1 MTKDAVL
8 AILRKENDYISGEH
22 ISRLLG
28 VSRAAV
34 NTAVKALRA
43 DGYEISSSTNKGY
56 HLDAVPN
63 SISAQEL
70 AAYLDE
76 ARMQTVECLA
86 SVDSTNNRLRELA
99 LAGAPNGQVVLAN
112 EQTQGKGRRGRAFA
126 SPQDNGIYLS
136 ILFHPDTLPTD
147 IVEITAWTAVATNN
161 AIEEVCGVRAGIKWV
176 NDLVI
181 DRKKICGILTEMGL
195 EKGRIREVVIGDG
208 INVNLEEFPDELK
221 DKATSLYLETGK
233 KYDRN
238 RLISLIMEKFE
249 RNYEKFTETC
259 DLSPLIDDYN
269 VMLAN
274 RNQPV
279 RILDKINPYEGI
291 AIGIDREGELLVKV
305 ADGEIRKVCSG
316 EVSVRGLYSYV

>member
-1 MTKDAVL
+1 MMSVL
-8 AILRKENDYISGEH
+8 LRPDFEPQYASMLTLVMGL
-22 ISRLLG
+22 S
-28 VSRAAV
+28 VAQ
-34 NTAVKALRA
+34 AVK
-43 DGYEISSSTNKGY
+43 
-56 HLDAVPN
+56 
-63 SISAQEL
+63 EL
-70 AAYLDE
+70 
-76 ARMQTVECLA
+76 
-86 SVDSTNNRLRELA
+86 N
-99 LAGAPNGQVVLAN
+99 
-112 EQTQGKGRRGRAFA
+112 
-126 SPQDNGIYLS
+126 
-136 ILFHPDTLPTD
+136 
-147 IVEITAWTAVATNN
+147 
-161 AIEEVCGVRAGIKWV
+161 IEVSIKWP
-176 NDLVI
+176 NDVVVS
-181 DRKKICGILTEMGL
+181 RKKICGILTEMGL
-195 EKGRIREVVIGDG
+195 ENGRIREVVIGDG

-238 RLISLIMEKFE
+238 RLIGLIMEKFE

-305 ADGEIRKVCSG
+305 ADGKIRKVCSG

>member
-1 MTKDAVL
+1 MLTLVMGLSVAQAV
-8 AILRKENDYISGEH
+8 
-22 ISRLLG
+22 
-28 VSRAAV
+28 
-34 NTAVKALRA
+34 
-43 DGYEISSSTNKGY
+43 
-56 HLDAVPN
+56 
-63 SISAQEL
+63 
-70 AAYLDE
+70 
-76 ARMQTVECLA
+76 
-86 SVDSTNNRLRELA
+86 REL
-99 LAGAPNGQVVLAN
+99 
-112 EQTQGKGRRGRAFA
+112 
-126 SPQDNGIYLS
+126 
-136 ILFHPDTLPTD
+136 D
-147 IVEITAWTAVATNN
+147 I
-161 AIEEVCGVRAGIKWV
+161 EVSIKWP
-176 NDLVI
+176 NDVVVS
-181 DRKKICGILTEMGL
+181 RKKICGILTEMGL
-195 EKGRIREVVIGDG
+195 ENGKIREVIIGDG
-208 INVNLEEFPDELK
+208 VNVNLEEFPDELK

-238 RLISLIMEKFE
+238 RLIGLIMEKFE

>member
-1 MTKDAVL
+1 MMSVLLRPDFEPQYASMLTLVMGLSVAQAV
-8 AILRKENDYISGEH
+8 
-22 ISRLLG
+22 
-28 VSRAAV
+28 
-34 NTAVKALRA
+34 
-43 DGYEISSSTNKGY
+43 
-56 HLDAVPN
+56 
-63 SISAQEL
+63 
-70 AAYLDE
+70 
-76 ARMQTVECLA
+76 
-86 SVDSTNNRLRELA
+86 REL
-99 LAGAPNGQVVLAN
+99 
-112 EQTQGKGRRGRAFA
+112 
-126 SPQDNGIYLS
+126 
-136 ILFHPDTLPTD
+136 D
-147 IVEITAWTAVATNN
+147 I
-161 AIEEVCGVRAGIKWV
+161 EVSIKWP
-176 NDLVI
+176 NDVVVS
-181 DRKKICGILTEMGL
+181 RKKICGILTEMGL

-269 VMLAN
+269 IMLAN

>member
-1 MTKDAVL
+1 MIDTVYSKETISKEIHTKWAGKTVHF
-8 AILRKENDYISGEH
+8 AKE
-22 ISRLLG
+22 
-28 VSRAAV
+28 
-34 NTAVKALRA
+34 T
-43 DGYEISSSTNKGY
+43 
-56 HLDAVPN
+56 
-63 SISAQEL
+63 
-70 AAYLDE
+70 
-76 ARMQTVECLA
+76 
-86 SVDSTNNRLRELA
+86 DSTNEWCKRLSKEGAEQGTLA
-99 LAGAPNGQVVLAN
+99 VTEFQSA
-112 EQTQGKGRRGRAFA
+112 GKGRLGRR
-126 SPQDNGIYLS
+126 
-136 ILFHPDTLPTD
+136 
-147 IVEITAWTAVATNN
+147 WTAPEGSSIMMSVLLRPDFEPQYASMLTLVMGLSVAQ
-161 AIEEVCGVRAGIKWV
+161 AVRELDIEVSIKWP
-176 NDLVI
+176 NDVVVS
-181 DRKKICGILTEMGL
+181 RKKICGILTEMGL

>member
-1 MTKDAVL
+1 MIMEYDQKTISESIHTEWAGKTVHFA
-8 AILRKENDYISGEH
+8 KE
-22 ISRLLG
+22 
-28 VSRAAV
+28 
-34 NTAVKALRA
+34 T
-43 DGYEISSSTNKGY
+43 
-56 HLDAVPN
+56 
-63 SISAQEL
+63 
-70 AAYLDE
+70 
-76 ARMQTVECLA
+76 
-86 SVDSTNNRLRELA
+86 DSTNEWIKKLSKE
-99 LAGAPNGQVVLAN
+99 GAPEGTLAVA
-112 EQTQGKGRRGRAFA
+112 EFQSAGKGRLGRSWQAPEG
-126 SPQDNGIYLS
+126 SSVMMS
-136 ILFHPDTLPTD
+136 ILLRPTFEPQYASMLTLVMGLSVAEAVRDT
-147 IVEITAWTAVATNN
+147 
-161 AIEEVCGVRAGIKWV
+161 GVKVSIKWP
-176 NDLVI
+176 NDVVVSH
-181 DRKKICGILTEMGL
+181 KKICGILTEMGL